1 MRRMQPGIVIE
12 DSCWFD
18 LAPSGGGAPYR
29 IFLALPK
36 GPAPPGGF
44 PVLYL
49 LDANASFATLVEAQR
64 RGAERPA
71 GTGIGPMV
79 LVGIGH
85 PAEGLY
91 DRARRTFDYTGGP
104 GREAPGDA
112 GMAGSA
118 AAAAGATG
126 GRDGFLAFLLNQ
138 LKPAI
143 AARAPVDAGRQVVVG
158 HSLAGGFVLDV
169 FGRDSAAFA
178 AYVAISP
185 SIWWDEARLLAGLSQ
200 LRGAPRLSIIVGEWE
215 QQLAPWLKGRPGAE
229 AIAERRARR
238 AMVHRARAF
247 VEQARAALA
256 GRGAAEFE
264 CLAGEDH
271 ASVVAPAL
279 TRALRFALADAD
291 G

>member
-1 MRRMQPGIVIE
+1 MQPGIVIE
-12 DSCWFD
+12 DSFWFD
-18 LAPSGGGAPYR
+18 LAPGGDGAPYR
-29 IFLALPK
+29 ILLAMPR
-36 GPAPPGGF
+36 GPAPPAGF

-85 PAEGLY
+85 PADGLY
-91 DRARRTFDYTGGP
+91 DRVRRTFDYTAGP
-104 GREAPGDA
+104 SREAPGEA
-112 GMAGSA
+112 STTMAYPTASSTPTA
-118 AAAAGATG
+118 RATG
-126 GRDGFLAFLLNQ
+126 GRDGFLAFLLDE

-143 AARAPVDAGRQVVVG
+143 AARAPVDAGRQVLVG

-185 SIWWDEARLLAGLSQ
+185 SIWWDEARLVAGLSR
-200 LRGAPRLSIIVGEWE
+200 LGGAPRLSIIVGEWE
-215 QQLAPWLKGRPGAE
+215 QELAPWLRGGPGAAE
-229 AIAERRARR
+229 IAERRARR
-238 AMVHRARAF
+238 AMASRARAF
-247 VEQARAALA
+247 AERAREALA
-256 GRGAAEFE
+256 WRGAAEFE

-279 TRALRFALADAD
+279 TRALRFALDE
-291 G
+291 

>member
-1 MRRMQPGIVIE
+1 MEPGIVIE
-12 DSCWFD
+12 GSCWFD
-18 LAPSGGGAPYR
+18 LAPRGGGAPYR

-36 GPAPPGGF
+36 GPAPPAGF

-64 RGAERPA
+64 RGGERPA
-71 GTGIGPMV
+71 GTGIGPTV

-85 PAEGLY
+85 AAGGLY
-91 DRARRTFDYTGGP
+91 DRARRTFDYTAGP
-104 GREAPGDA
+104 GRE
-112 GMAGSA
+112 MLA
-118 AAAAGATG
+118 AADGRAPDTRMTG
-126 GRDGFLAFLLNQ
+126 GRDAFLAFLRDE
-138 LKPAI
+138 LKPAV
-143 AARAPVDAGRQVVVG
+143 AARAPVDGGRQVLVG

-185 SIWWDEARLLAGLSQ
+185 SIWWDEARLTDGLSHID
-200 LRGAPRLSIIVGEWE
+200 GAPRLSVIVGEWE
-215 QQLAPWLKGRPGAE
+215 QELAPWLRERPAE
-229 AIAERRARR
+229 AEIAERLDGA
-238 AMVHRARAF
+238 AMVDRAEAF
-247 VEQARAALA
+247 AMRARAALG
-256 GRGAAEFE
+256 GRGAARFE
-264 CLAGEDH
+264 RLAGEDH

>member
-1 MRRMQPGIVIE
+1 MQPGIVIE
-12 DSCWFD
+12 DSSWFD
-18 LAPSGGGAPYR
+18 LAPCGGGAPYR
-29 IFLALPK
+29 ILLAMPK
-36 GPAPPGGF
+36 GPAPPAGF

-85 PAEGLY
+85 PADGLY
-91 DRARRTFDYTGGP
+91 DRARRIFDYTAGP
-104 GREAPGDA
+104 CREEGETR
-112 GMAGSA
+112 
-118 AAAAGATG
+118 ATG
-126 GRDGFLAFLLNQ
+126 GRDGFLVFLRQVLG
-138 LKPAI
+138 PAV
-143 AARAPVDAGRQVVVG
+143 AARAPVDARRQTLVG

-169 FGRDSAAFA
+169 FGRDSGAFA
-178 AYVAISP
+178 NYVAVSP
-185 SIWWDEARLLAGLSQ
+185 SIWWDEQRLTDGLARIE
-200 LRGAPRLSIIVGEWE
+200 GAPRLALIVGEWE
-215 QQLAPWLKGRPGAE
+215 EALPPWLAAQPGA
-229 AIAERRARR
+229 ATIAERRARR

-247 VEQARAALA
+247 AERARAALA